1 MQRNNNGMHPACAAC
16 KHQRKKCSENN
27 CILAPYFPA
36 NRSREFH
43 AVHKVFGVSNITKLV
58 KSAKEEDRRRVVDSL
73 IWEAC
78 CRQRDPIHGPY
89 GEYTKVYNEYKK
101 VFNELKIFRG
111 QNTNTN
117 TNTNNN
123 HHHQLLQMPLPSS
136 HHQGL
141 KSVQDLIICNNNNNN
156 NTNNGNK
163 GKHKGEEVDS
173 NNTNNNN
180 NGNNNSLEYHHV
192 HHDENKN
199 EIMDSSTTIYNA
211 YCSNYLHD
219 LDNMMRQEVVIPFQQ
234 HSQTY
239 YITGN
244 QFNR

>member
-117 TNTNNN
+117 PNNNN

-141 KSVQDLIICNNNNNN
+141 KSVQDLIMCNNNNN

-180 NGNNNSLEYHHV
+180 NGKNSLEYHHV

-239 YITGN
+239 YITGFLVQTN
-244 QFNR
+244 EP

>member
-16 KHQRKKCSENN
+16 KHQRKKCSEN

-58 KSAKEEDRRRVVDSL
+58 KNAKEEDRRRVVDSL

-111 QNTNTN
+111 QN
-117 TNTNNN
+117 
-123 HHHQLLQMPLPSS
+123 QLLQMPS
-136 HHQGL
+136 QGL
-141 KSVQDLIICNNNNNN
+141 KSVQDLIACNG
-156 NTNNGNK
+156 TK
-163 GKHKGEEVDS
+163 GKHKAEAVD
-173 NNTNNNN
+173 NA
-180 NGNNNSLEYHHV
+180 LDYLH
-192 HHDENKN
+192 ENKN
-199 EIMDSSTTIYNA
+199 GIIDSTIYNT
-211 YCSNYLHD
+211 YCSNYLQD
-219 LDNMMRQEVVIPFQQ
+219 LENMRQEVVIPFQQ
-234 HSQTY
+234 HSQPY
-239 YITGN
+239 YITGTN
-244 QFNR
+244 FLIFVTIN

>member
-117 TNTNNN
+117 TNTNR
-123 HHHQLLQMPLPSS
+123 
-136 HHQGL
+136 L

-163 GKHKGEEVDS
+163 GKHK
-173 NNTNNNN
+173 
-180 NGNNNSLEYHHV
+180 
-192 HHDENKN
+192 ENKN

-239 YITGN
+239 YITGKS
-244 QFNR
+244 